1 VKRKIFA
8 AVAILALG
16 TYLVIRHRG
25 RPAEFIKSD
34 IATTHPFAPEFS
46 LTDLNGQKLNLSIYR
61 GKVVLLDF
69 WATWCGPCR
78 SEIPRFVDLQNKYR
92 DQGLQVIGI
101 SLDDDPKPVR
111 GFYQQFKMNYP
122 VAIGDA
128 NLAERYGGMLGLP
141 VNFVIDREGRIHA
154 KHVGEVDISLIEQE
168 INSLFR

>member
-25 RPAEFIKSD
+25 RPAELI

-46 LTDLNGQKLNLSIYR
+46 LADLNGQKLDLSTYR
-61 GKVVLLDF
+61 GKIVLLDF

-92 DQGLQVIGI
+92 DRGLQIVGI
-101 SLDDDPKPVR
+101 SLDDDPKPTR
-111 GFYQQFKMNYP
+111 AFYQQFKMNYP

-154 KHVGEVDISLIEQE
+154 KHLGEVDISLIEQE
-168 INSLFR
+168 INSLL